1 MWEEAES
8 PTISPTRMSEHFR
21 AFSFVDR
28 IISVEPGV
36 SISGE
41 YQIPGAIDSF
51 SSSLVAESLGQL
63 AAWSAMAKIDFQFR
77 PVAGIAGG
85 TDFLAAVKPGQI
97 LQLSAQL
104 DQSDEEAVSYGG
116 IVKVN
121 GEEVLRLENCLGPM
135 VPMSDYDD
143 PQAMRD
149 RYDLIRHHGAEP
161 NAFGGVPELSFI
173 RNEEESVHGESTF
186 AAFTVP
192 ESAPFFGD
200 HFPRNPVFP
209 GTLLMDTNRK
219 FAETLASEIPL
230 EKTGHSWK
238 VSRMGNVKIRAFTP
252 PGEAL
257 ELRAKID
264 EKTEDSLTIRV
275 ETKKG
280 GKRNSSAK
288 VHFRSE
294 C

>member
-1 MWEEAES
+1 
-8 PTISPTRMSEHFR
+8 MSEHFR
-21 AFSFVDR
+21 AFSFVDH
-28 IISVEPGV
+28 ITSVEPGV

-41 YQIPGAIDSF
+41 YHIPEGIDSF
-51 SSSLVAESLGQL
+51 PGSLVAESLGQL
-63 AAWSAMAKIDFQFR
+63 AAWSAMAKIDFKFR

-85 TDFLAAVKPGQI
+85 TFFLSKVEPGQT
-97 LQLSAQL
+97 LELSAQL

-116 IVKVN
+116 TVKVE
-121 GEEVLRLENCLGPM
+121 GKEVLRLEDCLGPM
-135 VPMSDYDD
+135 VPMTDYDD
-143 PQAMRD
+143 PVAMRD
-149 RYDLIRHHGAEP
+149 RYDIIRTKGAES
-161 NAFGGVPELSFI
+161 NAFEGVPKFSFI
-173 RNEEESVHGESTF
+173 RNEDQSIPGESAIASF
-186 AAFTVP
+186 IVP

-209 GTLLMDTNRK
+209 GTLLMNTTLE
-219 FAETLASEIPL
+219 FAETLTSEIP
-230 EKTGHSWK
+230 TDQSGSIWK
-238 VSRMGNVKIRAFTP
+238 VSSMKNVKIRAFTP

-288 VHFRSE
+288 IIFRSE
-294 C
+294 G